1 MIRALFRMLFRG
13 VLFVVLAAA
22 ALGVYH
28 LYRTGRLPMVER
40 AFEDT
45 ALRGAVAAAFAIH
58 RDLSRR
64 DITVSADGGTVEL
77 SGRVGSEEEKAAAEE
92 LAGSVE
98 GVTEVAN
105 RLEVDDD
112 LSARSEETPSLGD
125 KLDDVALLAKVR
137 TALHLDREA
146 RRLELDVAVSS
157 GTVVLKGVV
166 PTEALAERI
175 RTRVRSVGGV
185 SELDD
190 QLVLAPEDESE

>member
-13 VLFVVLAAA
+13 VLFVVLAGA

-28 LYRTGRLPMVER
+28 LYRTGRLPMIER

-45 ALRGAVAAAFAIH
+45 ALKGSVKAAFAIH

-64 DITVSADGGTVEL
+64 DITVSARRGTVEL
-77 SGRVGSEEEKAAAEE
+77 SGAVGSDEERAAAAE

-98 GVTEVAN
+98 GVTEVTN
-105 RLEVDDD
+105 RLEVDEE
-112 LSARSEETPSLGD
+112 LSARSEEAPSLGD

-157 GTVVLKGVV
+157 GIVVLKGVV
-166 PTEALAERI
+166 PSEALAERI
-175 RTRVRSVGGV
+175 RTRVQSVDGV
-185 SELDD
+185 SGLDD
-190 QLVLAPEDESE
+190 QLVLATEDESE